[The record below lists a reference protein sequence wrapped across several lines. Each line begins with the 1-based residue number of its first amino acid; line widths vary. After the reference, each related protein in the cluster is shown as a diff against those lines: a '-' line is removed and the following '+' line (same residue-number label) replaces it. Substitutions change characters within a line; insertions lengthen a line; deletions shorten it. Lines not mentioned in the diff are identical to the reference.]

1 MSDAKFNLS
10 GTYNC
15 GPKRG
20 RYENSE
26 EIKYLFLLGLLGEEH
41 CLDVG
46 QNTTLSDG
54 NSGEQFVQLLIV
66 TDGEL
71 QMSRDDTGLL
81 VVTGSIAG
89 ELEYLSCQVFHDS
102 GEVHWCTSSY
112 TFSIV
117 ALT

>member
-1 MSDAKFNLS
+1 MTDAKFNLS
-10 GTYNC
+10 GTFNC

-20 RYENSE
+20 RFENSG

-46 QNTTLSDG
+46 EDTTLG
-54 NSGEQFVQLLIV
+54 NGNTREELVQFLVIANGKLEV
-66 TDGEL
+66 TG
-71 QMSRDDTGLL
+71 DDPCLL
-81 VVTGSIAG
+81 VVTGSITG

-117 ALT
+117 AFT